1 MMGEGE
7 GKRVQKFKDAIFRSC
22 VWLLDVIFE
31 PVYFFRI

>member
-7 GKRVQKFKDAIFRSC
+7 GVQKFKDAIFRSC